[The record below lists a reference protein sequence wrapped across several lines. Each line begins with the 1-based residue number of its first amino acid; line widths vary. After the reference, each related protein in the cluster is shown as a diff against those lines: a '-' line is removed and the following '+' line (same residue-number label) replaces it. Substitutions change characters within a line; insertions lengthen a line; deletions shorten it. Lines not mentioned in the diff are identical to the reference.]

1 MKKLLAILLSL
12 IMLFALAAC
21 VGPEQTESEAASA
34 AAGNNVPTVGIAMP
48 TNSLERW
55 NRDGAYLKEQFESIG
70 YNTVLTY
77 SNDNIEQQNNDIQTM
92 IADGVDLLIVVAI
105 NGKALSRTLSEAK
118 DAGIPVIAYDRLIM
132 NSDAISCYVSFD
144 NYNVGTLQ
152 GEFVRDALKLDT
164 AEGPFNIE
172 FTAGDPADNNAIYFF
187 NGAFDVL
194 KPYIDE
200 GKLIVPSGQTTFEQA
215 ATPLWSIEGA
225 LNRFQNI
232 LASYYS
238 DGTILDAAVCSNDST
253 AIGVTRAIATDYA
266 GDNRPIIT
274 GQDGNIA
281 NLQNI
286 VDGIQTMTIY
296 KNVSDEAILTL
307 EVAEAILNGKSIDG
321 SLIDDLSPDATFD
334 PETYDNG
341 VMAVPSYLL
350 KPSVITADNLDDL
363 VATGLYQWDDDHIYL
378 EAAG

>member
-12 IMLFALAAC
+12 MMLFALAAC